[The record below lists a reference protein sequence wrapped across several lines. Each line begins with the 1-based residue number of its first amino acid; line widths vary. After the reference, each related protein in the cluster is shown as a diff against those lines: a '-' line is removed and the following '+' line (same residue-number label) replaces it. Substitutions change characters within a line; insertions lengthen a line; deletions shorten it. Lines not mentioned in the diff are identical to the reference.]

1 MMRSQDLRYA
11 VDAGRTP
18 AFTAV
23 AILTLALGI
32 GATTAI
38 FSVVHG
44 VLMKPLPYAIRRLH
58 NIWVDL
64 GVGNQSLPAVS
75 PLDYLDYRERATLFE
90 GFAAATGGGAVGA
103 TGALAGTKTL
113 ETERVDV
120 TPVAANFF
128 QLFGVDPVLG
138 RHFLPAEEKPGSP
151 QVAILSHRLW
161 KRRFAADPAIVGRQ
175 IILDGID
182 HTVVGVMPESFTLW
196 LPAEAFLVTDAEI
209 WKPLRYNYEAAPA
222 RNFTTLHGLR
232 PAEAGRHPRT
242 GAGGDG
248 GPRQAAAARACRC
261 TSRRTCG
268 YASCR
273 SRPTSSSTWS
283 RHSSRCSG
291 RWRSCCSSPAPTSR
305 ICCSPGRRRGSTRWR
320 CALRSAPAAGG

>member
-1 MMRSQDLRYA
+1 MSALGQDLRYA
-11 VDAGRTP
+11 FRTLGRTP

-32 GATTAI
+32 GATTVI

-44 VLMKPLPYAIRRLH
+44 VLMKPLPYRDPGRLV

-90 GFAAATGGGAVGA
+90 GFAAATGGAAVGA

-113 ETERVDV
+113 ETQRVDV

-138 RHFLPAEEKPGSP
+138 RHFLAAEEKPGSP

-161 KRRFAADPAIVGRQ
+161 KRRFAADPCDR
-175 IILDGID
+175 
-182 HTVVGVMPESFTLW
+182 
-196 LPAEAFLVTDAEI
+196 
-209 WKPLRYNYEAAPA
+209 
-222 RNFTTLHGLR
+222 R
-232 PAEAGRHPRT
+232 PAASSSTASITP
-242 GAGGDG
+242 
-248 GPRQAAAARACRC
+248 
-261 TSRRTCG
+261 SS
-268 YASCR
+268 ASCR
-273 SRPTSSSTWS
+273 RASRCGSRRRRFSSPTPRSGSRCATTTRPRRRATSRPSRSS
-283 RHSSRCSG
+283 
-291 RWRSCCSSPAPTSR
+291 
-305 ICCSPGRRRGSTRWR
+305 
-320 CALRSAPAAGG
+320 AG